1 MRMLSFIK
9 NKKKKAEVHL
19 LELVFIKTSLSVYIF
34 GKQNKLYNTGYKML
48 SFTAKILMKINKKS
62 NESFIVLRFRMQ
74 YEL

>member
-1 MRMLSFIK
+1 MLSFIIK
-9 NKKKKAEVHL
+9 KKKKKAEVHL

>member
-9 NKKKKAEVHL
+9 KKKKAEVHL